1 MQPVLPERPRT
12 PGNNWESGTVED
24 AKLDAALE
32 SPPAEFDE
40 PEELF
45 AKVEDDEI
53 EALNED
59 LRERVEEASESD
71 DDGDG
76 DEAAEDGE
84 AAAQSID
91 LEPLEDERISFD
103 DFQDRPASR

>member
-1 MQPVLPERPRT
+1 
-12 PGNNWESGTVED
+12 VED

-59 LRERVEEASESD
+59 LRERVEEGARATTMVTVTRPPRTAKLPPNPSTSNRSKTSASASTT
-71 DDGDG
+71 
-76 DEAAEDGE
+76 
-84 AAAQSID
+84 S
-91 LEPLEDERISFD
+91 R
-103 DFQDRPASR
+103 DRPASR